1 MNTKTKIVG
10 GIVVAIII
18 IACLLALGNQKGANQ
33 KEFKIGA
40 VYTLTGIISD
50 IGRAMQE
57 GSEIAKDEI
66 NEKGGIHGKMIKII
80 YEDDPD
86 YNPTK
91 AVTAT
96 QKLIQIDHVSAVM
109 DMAYTGLAA
118 MRPIAEKEQVPV
130 IDVLDASNQIS
141 TFGDWVFGSGIY
153 DDGVGAQ
160 VATFASQELHV
171 KRAALLVGKD
181 EYLQAVAGGFSK
193 EFTDKGGMITASEEF
208 SVGATDFRTQ
218 LLKIKNSGAETIFVS
233 HLGEGGLIAKQ
244 ATELGYMGTFLGSD
258 PWSLGDVVKVAGK
271 DLDGRTYFGLWRNF
285 DEQTDQQK
293 KFIEVYKKKYNKEP
307 GDYLFYISL
316 GYDGVMTL
324 ADSLKRSD
332 GTGKGIQQALYK
344 VKGLQGLSGEIT
356 IDSTGINRDP
366 KSAIV
371 TYTNGKIVRYNPP
384 TGGVTG
390 NQ

>member
-1 MNTKTKIVG
+1 MNNKIKMISGVV
-10 GIVVAIII
+10 IVLI
-18 IACLLALGNQKGANQ
+18 IALGAIALWSAKSVIN
-33 KEFKIGA
+33 KEVKIGA
-40 VYTLTGIISD
+40 VYTLTGIISE
-50 IGRAMQE
+50 IGKAMQE
-57 GSEIAKDEI
+57 GSEIAKDDI
-66 NEKGGIHGKMIKII
+66 NENGGINGKKLTII

-91 AVTAT
+91 AVSAA

-118 MRPIAEKEQVPV
+118 MRPLAEKEKVPV
-130 IDVLDASNQIS
+130 VDVLDASNQIS

-160 VATFASQELHV
+160 VAQFASQELHT

-193 EFTDKGGMITASEEF
+193 QFTQDGGMITASEEF
-208 SVGATDFRTQ
+208 TVGATDFRTQ

-233 HLGEGGLIAKQ
+233 HLGEGGLIVKQ
-244 ATELGYMGTFLGSD
+244 ATELGFTGTFLGSD
-258 PWSLGDVVKVAGK
+258 PWSLGDVVKTAGK
-271 DLDGRTYFGLWRNF
+271 DLDNRTYFGLWRNF
-285 DEQTDQQK
+285 DEHTDVQK
-293 KFIEVYKKKYNKEP
+293 KFIEKYKEKYRKDP

-324 ADSLKRSD
+324 ADALKKSD
-332 GTGKGIQQALYK
+332 GSGTDIQKKLYE
-344 VKGLQGLSGEIT
+344 VKNLQGLSGEIS

-371 TYTNGKIVRYNPP
+371 MYQDGKIVRYKSK
-384 TGGVTG
+384 
-390 NQ
+390 